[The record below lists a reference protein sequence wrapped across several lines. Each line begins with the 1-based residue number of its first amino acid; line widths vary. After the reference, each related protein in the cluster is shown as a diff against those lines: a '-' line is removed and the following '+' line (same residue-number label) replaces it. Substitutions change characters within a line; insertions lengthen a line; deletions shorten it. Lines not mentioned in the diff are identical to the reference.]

1 MPKHFL
7 TLLTCLGLALATPL
21 SHAAGVTAKSIIVGQ
36 SAPLTGPAAQ
46 LGIEFRDGAQA
57 YFDHINAAGGV
68 AGRQIVLKTL
78 DDGYESER
86 AAKNTQT
93 LIEKEGAFALFGY
106 IGTPTSNAS
115 LPLINKE
122 GIPFFAPFTGAQSL
136 REPFN
141 ENIFN
146 IRASYYAETEKIVEN
161 ITAINVKR
169 IAVFYQNDAYGKAGL
184 EGVMRAMKRR
194 NIEVMLTATV
204 ERNSVDVAAAVAKMK
219 RAQPQAVIMVSA
231 YTSCAAFIRAMHK
244 DAESVPYFWNISF
257 VGSQALSNELADE
270 GRGVMIS
277 QVVPA
282 PWDERRPV
290 VREYKQRYLT
300 KPEREAGFVSLE
312 GYIAAKVFVEGL
324 KRAGAG
330 LTRESFTKAMHGM
343 SAYDT
348 GGFVVRF
355 SPTDHNASDFVDLT
369 VITEGGKFVH

>member
-1 MPKHFL
+1 M
-7 TLLTCLGLALATPL
+7 LAYPL
-21 SHAAGVTAKSIIVGQ
+21 CHASGVTAKSIIVGQ

-57 YFDHINAAGGV
+57 YFDHVNAIGGV
-68 AGRQIVLKTL
+68 AGRHIVLKTL

-93 LIEKEGAFALFGY
+93 LIEKDGAFALFGY

-122 GIPFFAPFTGAQSL
+122 AIPFFAPFSGAQSL

-146 IRASYYAETEKIVEN
+146 IRASYFAETEKIVEN

-184 EGVMRAMKRR
+184 EGVVRALKRR
-194 NIEVMLTATV
+194 NIEVMATATV
-204 ERNSVDVAAAVAKMK
+204 ERNSIDVSAAVLKMK
-219 RAQPQAVIMVSA
+219 QAEPQAVIMVSA
-231 YTSCAAFIRAMHK
+231 YTSCAAFIRAMK
-244 DAESVPYFWNISF
+244 RDAEFVPYFWNISF
-257 VGSQALSNELADE
+257 VGSQALSNELGED

-282 PWDERRPV
+282 PWDERRAI
-290 VREYKQRYLT
+290 VREYRQRYLT

-330 LTRESFTKAMHGM
+330 LTRETFSQAMQNMG
-343 SAYDT
+343 SYDT
-348 GGFVVRF
+348 GGFVVHF
-355 SPTDHNASDFVDLT
+355 SPTNHNASDYVDLT
-369 VITEGGKFVH
+369 LIVEGGKFVH